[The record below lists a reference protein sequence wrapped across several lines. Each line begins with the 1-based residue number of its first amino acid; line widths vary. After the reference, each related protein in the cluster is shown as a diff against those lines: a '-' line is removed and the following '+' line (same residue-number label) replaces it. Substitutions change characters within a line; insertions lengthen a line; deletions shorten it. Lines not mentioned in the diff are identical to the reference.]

1 MAGIRTRKG
10 SAKNMTPEQAS
21 PCTRVRVIDNHRVQ
35 ERRGLLGKV
44 VARYGGEDY
53 IAVDVRLTDGQYR
66 LFWPRDLEEI
76 PPQRLGGAPARCR
89 RCGLTDTYETVE
101 TVLRRREKSVQ
112 QHQSVQEMAEE
123 VLERQAMALAHQS
136 GDSLEDARQAVSDT
150 EAGRQ
155 LRDLAQGEHSYEK
168 AQDWQGSVFWGRAEE
183 RLMHLYCSEALS
195 RFVAD
200 RHYSWVE
207 GYMEWLE
214 GKEERAQYHALLE
227 EELASLRG

>member
-1 MAGIRTRKG
+1 
-10 SAKNMTPEQAS
+10 MTPEQARRGM
-21 PCTRVRVIDNHRVQ
+21 RVRVMEHHRVQ
-35 ERRGLLGKV
+35 ERRGLMGKV

-53 IAVDVRLTDGQYR
+53 IAVDVRLADGQSR

-76 PPQRLGGAPARCR
+76 PPKGLVALVARWG

-155 LRDLAQGEHSYEK
+155 LRDLAQGEHRYEK
-168 AQDWQGSVFWGRAEE
+168 ARDWQGSVFWGRAEE

-195 RFVAD
+195 RFVAE
-200 RHYSWVE
+200 RHYSWLE
-207 GYMEWLE
+207 SYMEWLE
-214 GKEERAQYHALLE
+214 GKEERVQYHALLE